1 MNVYMAWKHYDDKF
15 EPDSD
20 VVAVCSTPDKAKL
33 ACLKY
38 ETDRL
43 GYSLLE
49 WTQYSDGGEYYLA
62 QGEYNHY
69 SIVAQLIDEMIL
81 VNEGEKL

>member
-1 MNVYMAWKHYDDKF
+1 MIVYMAWKHYDDKY

-20 VVAVCSTPDKAKL
+20 VVAVCSTPDKAKS

-38 ETDRL
+38 EIDHL
-43 GYSLLE
+43 GYPALE
-49 WTQYSDGGEYYLA
+49 WTTYNDDGEYYLA

-69 SIVAQLIDEMIL
+69 SIIEQLVDEMIL